1 MSEWE
6 EKIEKMAEHTVN
18 QNVTHIAGVPTWTI
32 VLIRRLFEMKGTDN
46 LRDIWPNLE
55 LYIHGGVSFRP
66 YREQFHQLI
75 RGEGMHYM
83 ETYNASEGFFAFQDR
98 ADADD
103 MLLMPDYGIYY
114 EFIPAEEFEQ
124 EDPQTVGWQDV
135 EAGKKLCSGHFNQL
149 RFMAIQTGRY
159 RSFHH
164 ALPAPHP
171 DIRTSQ
177 TFHQCLWRR
186 GHS

>member
-1 MSEWE
+1 
-6 EKIEKMAEHTVN
+6 
-18 QNVTHIAGVPTWTI
+18 
-32 VLIRRLFEMKGTDN
+32 MKGTDN

-135 EAGKKLCSGHFNQL
+135 EAGKNYAVVISTNCGFYGDTNWAIPFVSL
-149 RFMAIQTGRY
+149 RSSRTASRY
-159 RSFHH
+159 PDESNISSMPLAKRS
-164 ALPAPHP
+164 
-171 DIRTSQ
+171 
-177 TFHQCLWRR
+177 
-186 GHS
+186 